1 MCPAAP
7 AAGEPGISGF
17 EQTVARTAT
26 LGRIEERT
34 MSAEENKEVI
44 QRSVE
49 QFYNTGDLSAI
60 DCLYSPTYRDH
71 QSGGTLAL
79 EQFREWARGVFTGIP
94 DLKII
99 IHDLHVDGD
108 MVTKRWTAK
117 GTHKGEF
124 LGVPASG
131 NPIDVNGITIYRVQ
145 DGKLAESWEV
155 MDTFTL
161 MSQMGAV
168 PAPA

>member
-1 MCPAAP
+1 
-7 AAGEPGISGF
+7 
-17 EQTVARTAT
+17 
-26 LGRIEERT
+26 

-117 GTHKGEF
+117 GTHKGEY
-124 LGVPASG
+124 LGVPAWPGSVG
-131 NPIDVNGITIYRVQ
+131 
-145 DGKLAESWEV
+145 AA
-155 MDTFTL
+155 
-161 MSQMGAV
+161 MGTRRSAGRDASHQGWRR
-168 PAPA
+168 P